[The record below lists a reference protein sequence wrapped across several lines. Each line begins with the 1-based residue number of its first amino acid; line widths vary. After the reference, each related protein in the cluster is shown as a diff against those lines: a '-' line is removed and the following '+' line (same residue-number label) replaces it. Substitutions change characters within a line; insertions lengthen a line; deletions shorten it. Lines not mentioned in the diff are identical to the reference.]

1 MKPFLIAL
9 LLSALVGGSQAS
21 DCGPP
26 PDLENAIY
34 TASGYAIGNW
44 VHYACDEGYIL
55 YGRNRILCT
64 RKGWSKT
71 TMSCQKIEDPPSI
84 NNGTV
89 TEGEERMHEDKEDH
103 PNGEE
108 IEDPPSI
115 NNGTVSEGEERTY
128 EDKEDHP
135 NGEEIK
141 DPPSINNGT
150 VSEGEERMHEDKEDH
165 PNGEGNIVTDQATTH
180 RMGTGAWSH
189 PPPSSTEIKDPPSIN
204 NGTVT
209 EGEERM
215 HEDKEDHPNGE
226 EIEDPPSI
234 NNGTVSEG
242 EERMHEDKEDHPN
255 GGNIVT
261 DQATTHRM
269 GTGAWS
275 HPPPSST
282 EIKDPPSINNGTV
295 TEGEERMLVDKE
307 DHPNGEGN
315 IVTDQATTHRMG
327 TGAWS
332 HPPPSSTEIKD
343 PPSINNGT
351 VTEGEERMLVDKE
364 DHPNGE
370 GNIVTDQAT
379 THRMGTGAWSHPPPS
394 STEIKDPPSINN
406 GTVTE
411 GEERML
417 VDKEDHPN
425 GEEIE
430 DPPSINN
437 GTVSE
442 GEERMHEDKEDH
454 PNGGNIVTD
463 QATTHRMGTGAWS
476 HPPPSSTEIEDPPSI
491 NNGTVSEG
499 EERMHEDKEDHP
511 NGGNIV
517 TDQATTHRMGT
528 GAWSHPPPS
537 STEIKDPPSI
547 NNGTVTEGE
556 ERTYGDKENYP
567 NDKEIKCDH
576 PPTINNGRVTE
587 GEEWTYEDKENYL
600 DEGTLV
606 VHDAAIQEPEVKTPM
621 GILAG
626 VGGGVFG
633 VAIVFLTVVFIK
645 QRKKQGSYRLTLN
658 DEEADS
664 MRKLT
669 VDP

>member
-370 GNIVTDQAT
+370 
-379 THRMGTGAWSHPPPS
+379 
-394 STEIKDPPSINN
+394 EIKDPPSINN

-425 GEEIE
+425 GE
-430 DPPSINN
+430 
-437 GTVSE
+437 
-442 GEERMHEDKEDH
+442 
-454 PNGGNIVTD
+454 
-463 QATTHRMGTGAWS
+463 
-476 HPPPSSTEIEDPPSI
+476 EIEDPPSI

>member
-425 GEEIE
+425 GEGNIVTDQATTHRMGTGAWSHPPPSSTEIE

-567 NDKEIKCDH
+567 NDK
-576 PPTINNGRVTE
+576 
-587 GEEWTYEDKENYL
+587 
-600 DEGTLV
+600 GTLV

>member
-89 TEGEERMHEDKEDH
+89 TEGEERMH
-103 PNGEE
+103 
-108 IEDPPSI
+108 
-115 NNGTVSEGEERTY
+115 

-425 GEEIE
+425 GEGNIVTDQATTHRMGTGAWSHPPPSSTEIE

>member
-282 EIKDPPSINNGTV
+282 EI
-295 TEGEERMLVDKE
+295 
-307 DHPNGEGN
+307 
-315 IVTDQATTHRMG
+315 
-327 TGAWS
+327 
-332 HPPPSSTEIKD
+332 
-343 PPSINNGT
+343 
-351 VTEGEERMLVDKE
+351 
-364 DHPNGE
+364 
-370 GNIVTDQAT
+370 
-379 THRMGTGAWSHPPPS
+379 
-394 STEIKDPPSINN
+394 
-406 GTVTE
+406 
-411 GEERML
+411 
-417 VDKEDHPN
+417 
-425 GEEIE
+425 E